1 MAETFM
7 EAVGVFRYFG
17 FQYLMVPLLIFVL
30 VLGFLQRT
38 KLLGD
43 KADLNAAVALAVA
56 FLSMMVPGF
65 VDFVY
70 ALIPFFVAFVVIL
83 FGAALVF
90 MLLGAKAEDIFAF
103 TKRPEVTVFLLVLS
117 VIITF
122 YVIGQQFGHL
132 FSPYANVTN
141 ESQTLVMREASQR
154 IFNPK
159 VLGTII
165 FLAIISI
172 GIYLLTVPK
181 K

>member
-17 FQYLMVPLLIFVL
+17 FQYLTVPLLVFVL
-30 VLGFLQRT
+30 VLGLLQRT

-70 ALIPFFVAFVVIL
+70 TLIPFFVALVVIL
-83 FGAALVF
+83 FGTALLF
-90 MLLGAKAEDIFAF
+90 MLFGAKAEDIFTF
-103 TKRPEVTVFLLVLS
+103 VKRPEVTVLLLVLA
-117 VIITF
+117 VVITF
-122 YVIGQQFGHL
+122 YVVGQQFGHL
-132 FSPYANVTN
+132 FSPYANMTN
-141 ESQTLVMREASQR
+141 ESRVRVTQEAFQR
-154 IFNPK
+154 IVNPK

-165 FLAIISI
+165 FLVIVAI

>member
-17 FQYLMVPLLIFVL
+17 FQYLMVPLLVFVL

-70 ALIPFFVAFVVIL
+70 TLIPFFVAFIVIL

-103 TKRPEVTVFLLVLS
+103 TKRPEVTMILLVLV

-122 YVIGQQFGHL
+122 YVVGQQFGYL

-141 ESQTLVMREASQR
+141 ESRARVTQEAFQR
-154 IFNPK
+154 IVNPK
-159 VLGTII
+159 VLGTVI
-165 FLAIISI
+165 FLVIVAI